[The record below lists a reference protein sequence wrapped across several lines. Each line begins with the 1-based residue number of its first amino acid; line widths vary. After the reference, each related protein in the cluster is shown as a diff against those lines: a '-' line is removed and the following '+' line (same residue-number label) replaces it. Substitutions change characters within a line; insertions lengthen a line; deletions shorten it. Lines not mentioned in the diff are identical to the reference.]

1 MSKRLP
7 ATYVQESPAANRPR
21 RRRMRLA
28 GMLAL
33 ALTAWLAVAAL
44 TGDGSAEA
52 QTSALSVADFD
63 QGGLQ
68 VVALASFT
76 AGGATTLYSSAD
88 SRWGATGSLLEG
100 DVGLSADSKIV
111 RVMVPARD
119 GSLLRLNDDGP
130 LVLRAWFGE
139 SGAGADL
146 TVWLQTDAGTTSFAA
161 NDFKTVGNSYVNFN
175 VPATGRAIVTGIGA
189 GDRFVLALTRPAP
202 TPVPTLDARATPTP
216 VPNADARANA
226 NADARAN
233 AACDRTCRRIDADVP
248 NADAR
253 ANVRPSPCQRRR
265 QRQRQRQRR
274 RPTPVP
280 TRRRQRPCQRRRP
293 CQRQRANADA
303 RDDEQWGKRPE
314 PVGAGSG

>member
-1 MSKRLP
+1 MSKRS
-7 ATYVQESPAANRPR
+7 ATTDAQESPAANRPR
-21 RRRMRLA
+21 RRRMRL
-28 GMLAL
+28 GGILAL
-33 ALTAWLAVAAL
+33 ALIAWLAVASL

-52 QTSALSVADFD
+52 QTSSLSVADFD
-63 QGGLQ
+63 QSGLQ

-100 DVGLSADSKIV
+100 DVDLSADSKIA
-111 RVMVPARD
+111 RVMVPRRN

-202 TPVPTLDARATPTP
+202 EPVTPRRRPCRRQRRRPRQRPTPTP
-216 VPNADARANA
+216 TPTCRRRRQHPTPTPTPAPTPTPTPDANA
-226 NADARAN
+226 NADA
-233 AACDRTCRRIDADVP
+233 DAG
-248 NADAR
+248 R
-253 ANVRPSPCQRRR
+253 QRPRQRRTPDS
-265 QRQRQRQRR
+265 QRQRR
-274 RPTPVP
+274 RPPTPTPTPVP
-280 TRRRQRPCQRRRP
+280 TPEP
-293 CQRQRANADA
+293 TTRANVDA
-303 RDDEQWGKRPE
+303 NAGRP
-314 PVGAGSG
+314 